1 MAVCYNHSKDKF
13 VVIIMFEIQYTS
25 SLNPTYLQKDPSRW
39 FIVDNCYDPYTRM
52 KNISHIRQNHVT
64 RVVSKD
70 DDLSYLYEIPEM
82 EGISCSRESNH
93 LEALYCLKDL
103 KILSLATDDL
113 SFDFAKLSPK
123 LKTLVTEF
131 EKENKS
137 WMNHASLTGLVL
149 KQYATPDLSWAYEYA
164 NRGNIKALEI
174 DSSYAKFK
182 DLKGLEAFTNLEF
195 LCLSYCR
202 QLREISPLYELKHLK
217 VLHWHDN
224 PKVPEPALERLQ
236 SLEELYLVDRE
247 REHRRKIPTIS
258 FVKEMPNLKIFETD
272 RKVEDR
278 NLKPLRALDMARI
291 FDVYTRYNVRI
302 VDCVVQ
308 K

>member
-1 MAVCYNHSKDKF
+1 
-13 VVIIMFEIQYTS
+13 MFEVRYGS
-25 SLNPTYLQKDPSRW
+25 VHSDYLHDESKGW

-52 KNISHIRQNHVT
+52 KNMNYIRQNHIT
-64 RVVSKD
+64 KIYSKD

-149 KQYATPDLSWAYEYA
+149 KQYATPDL
-164 NRGNIKALEI
+164 R
-174 DSSYAKFK
+174 
-182 DLKGLEAFTNLEF
+182 
-195 LCLSYCR
+195 
-202 QLREISPLYELKHLK
+202 
-217 VLHWHDN
+217 
-224 PKVPEPALERLQ
+224 
-236 SLEELYLVDRE
+236 
-247 REHRRKIPTIS
+247 
-258 FVKEMPNLKIFETD
+258 
-272 RKVEDR
+272 
-278 NLKPLRALDMARI
+278 RI